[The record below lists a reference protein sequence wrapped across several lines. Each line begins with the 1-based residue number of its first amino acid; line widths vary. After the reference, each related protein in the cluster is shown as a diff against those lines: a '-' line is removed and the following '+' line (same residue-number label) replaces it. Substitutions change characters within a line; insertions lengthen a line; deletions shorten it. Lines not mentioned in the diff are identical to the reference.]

1 MYFKYGILD
10 AVLALSSQIAAGK
23 ERGFTEMEIWIGYL
37 TFSFE

>member
-1 MYFKYGILD
+1 VYFKYGILD